1 MREHSETSVMY
12 LMIFEQDTCKKQK
25 VQVFVS
31 GFYVQLL
38 NIMVEDEKILKLQ
51 EEIYTKVKTT

>member
-1 MREHSETSVMY
+1 MY

-38 NIMVEDEKILKLQ
+38 NILVEDEKILKLQ